1 MAFIIGLS
9 LDDFFKMTPWQFKV
23 CVNGYA
29 KKKENDH
36 DHAAWIMYHGAALTR
51 VKKLPELKQ
60 FLSSAKV
67 QTTSQ
72 GINERAILERLKAY
86 SKRVKN
92 GETS

>member
-1 MAFIIGLS
+1 
-9 LDDFFKMTPWQFKV
+9 MTPWQFKV
-23 CVNGYA
+23 CVNAYS
-29 KKKENDH
+29 KKEENDH

-51 VKKLPELKQ
+51 VKKMPELKQ

-67 QTTSQ
+67 QTPSQ